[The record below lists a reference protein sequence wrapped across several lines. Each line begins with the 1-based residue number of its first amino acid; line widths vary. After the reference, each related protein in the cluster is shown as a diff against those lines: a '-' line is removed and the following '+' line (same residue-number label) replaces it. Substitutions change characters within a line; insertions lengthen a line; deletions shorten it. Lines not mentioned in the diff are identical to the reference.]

1 MFGTSGEADYG
12 SRKAALSVKAQTVI
26 CNVFLIWGY
35 ILCLIVRN
43 AIWNLSRESKSAAI
57 AAVPSWNQKKWRK
70 PMKKKEQEEQL
81 AAMAQEMDPFSG
93 EGTDTEFSGDN
104 PPEKSSPAAEPV
116 HAYVDKGQRY
126 DDMSSSASAFFL
138 VGGVLAIGAA
148 LCLLGIFHL
157 PMAGFQKYMFEGVLV
172 VLAIGSFV
180 VAVSSRKRAAELK
193 VEADDEKRQTQEI
206 IDWFLKNYSA
216 KELDE
221 QLLMEDPDL
230 SGEELSL
237 KRFELIQDFLITGR
251 DIPDQSY
258 AVLSVRRCILKAV
271 RSE

>member
-1 MFGTSGEADYG
+1 MPYCPKCDMEFVEGIKVCSDCGG
-12 SRKAALSVKAQTVI
+12 PLV
-26 CNVFLIWGY
+26 
-35 ILCLIVRN
+35 
-43 AIWNLSRESKSAAI
+43 ESKEVAEA
-57 AAVPSWNQKKWRK
+57 
-70 PMKKKEQEEQL
+70 MKKKEQEEQL

-93 EGTDTEFSGDN
+93 EGTDTEFSG
-104 PPEKSSPAAEPV
+104 
-116 HAYVDKGQRY
+116 DKGQRY

-258 AVLSVRRCILKAV
+258 ADSLCETLYTKLYDQ
-271 RSE
+271 E

>member
-1 MFGTSGEADYG
+1 MSEKHARMFGTSGEADYG

-35 ILCLIVRN
+35 RLCLIVRN
-43 AIWNLSRESKSAAI
+43 AIWNLSRESKVCSDCGGPLVESKEVAEA
-57 AAVPSWNQKKWRK
+57 
-70 PMKKKEQEEQL
+70 MKKKEQEEQL

-180 VAVSSRKRAAELK
+180 VAVSSRTARCRVKGG
-193 VEADDEKRQTQEI
+193 
-206 IDWFLKNYSA
+206 S
-216 KELDE
+216 
-221 QLLMEDPDL
+221 
-230 SGEELSL
+230 
-237 KRFELIQDFLITGR
+237 
-251 DIPDQSY
+251 
-258 AVLSVRRCILKAV
+258 RR
-271 RSE
+271 

>member
-1 MFGTSGEADYG
+1 MPYCPKCDMEFVEGIKVCSDCGG
-12 SRKAALSVKAQTVI
+12 PLV
-26 CNVFLIWGY
+26 
-35 ILCLIVRN
+35 
-43 AIWNLSRESKSAAI
+43 ESKEVAEA
-57 AAVPSWNQKKWRK
+57 
-70 PMKKKEQEEQL
+70 MKKKEQEEQL
-81 AAMAQEMDPFSG
+81 AAMAQEMDPFSD

-104 PPEKSSPAAEPV
+104 PPEKS
-116 HAYVDKGQRY
+116 KGQRY

-237 KRFELIQDFLITGR
+237 KRFELIQDFLKDSFIMEL
-251 DIPDQSY
+251 DQTVSL
-258 AVLSVRRCILKAV
+258 VHHINDLTF
-271 RSE
+271 

>member
-1 MFGTSGEADYG
+1 MPYCPKCDMEFVEGIKVCSDCGG
-12 SRKAALSVKAQTVI
+12 PLV
-26 CNVFLIWGY
+26 
-35 ILCLIVRN
+35 
-43 AIWNLSRESKSAAI
+43 ESKEVAEA
-57 AAVPSWNQKKWRK
+57 
-70 PMKKKEQEEQL
+70 MKKKEQEEQF

-172 VLAIGSFV
+172 
-180 VAVSSRKRAAELK
+180 AVSSRKRAAELK

-237 KRFELIQDFLITGR
+237 KRFELFQDFLITGR

-258 AVLSVRRCILKAV
+258 ADSLCETLYTKLYDQ
-271 RSE
+271 E

>member
-1 MFGTSGEADYG
+1 MTKERIEKELTKVREQLAGLQARQKDLEEQLQMAEDAEKMKFIEKNKISLE
-12 SRKAALSVKAQTVI
+12 R
-26 CNVFLIWGY
+26 LILLNKVSEEE
-35 ILCLIVRN
+35 IRHLL
-43 AIWNLSRESKSAAI
+43 
-57 AAVPSWNQKKWRK
+57 
-70 PMKKKEQEEQL
+70 KKKEQEEQL

-93 EGTDTEFSGDN
+93 EGTDTQFSGDN

-148 LCLLGIFHL
+148 LCLLEIFHL

-172 VLAIGSFV
+172 ILAIGSFV

-221 QLLMEDPDL
+221 QLLMEDPNL

-258 AVLSVRRCILKAV
+258 ADSLCETLYTKLYDQ
-271 RSE
+271 E

>member
-1 MFGTSGEADYG
+1 MPYCPKCDMEFVEGIKVCSDCGG
-12 SRKAALSVKAQTVI
+12 PLV
-26 CNVFLIWGY
+26 
-35 ILCLIVRN
+35 
-43 AIWNLSRESKSAAI
+43 ESKEVAEA
-57 AAVPSWNQKKWRK
+57 
-70 PMKKKEQEEQL
+70 MKKKEQEEQL

-148 LCLLGIFHL
+148 LCLLGNFSIS
-157 PMAGFQKYMFEGVLV
+157 PNGQDSRKYMFEGVLV

-180 VAVSSRKRAAELK
+180 VAVSSEGALAELK

-258 AVLSVRRCILKAV
+258 ADSLCETLYTKLYDQ
-271 RSE
+271 E

>member
-1 MFGTSGEADYG
+1 MF
-12 SRKAALSVKAQTVI
+12 I
-26 CNVFLIWGY
+26 NVFNAKKAVSSRNSFK
-35 ILCLIVRN
+35 CLEPESN
-43 AIWNLSRESKSAAI
+43 QWHEDFQSSALPTELSRLS
-57 AAVPSWNQKKWRK
+57 
-70 PMKKKEQEEQL
+70 
-81 AAMAQEMDPFSG
+81 
-93 EGTDTEFSGDN
+93 SGDRIWTCDLR
-104 PPEKSSPAAEPV
+104 V
-116 HAYVDKGQRY
+116 
-126 DDMSSSASAFFL
+126 
-138 VGGVLAIGAA
+138 I
-148 LCLLGIFHL
+148 
-157 PMAGFQKYMFEGVLV
+157 V

-258 AVLSVRRCILKAV
+258 ADSLCETLYTKLYDQ
-271 RSE
+271 E

>member
-1 MFGTSGEADYG
+1 MPYCPKCDMEFVEGIKVCSDCGG
-12 SRKAALSVKAQTVI
+12 PLV
-26 CNVFLIWGY
+26 
-35 ILCLIVRN
+35 
-43 AIWNLSRESKSAAI
+43 ESKEVAEA
-57 AAVPSWNQKKWRK
+57 
-70 PMKKKEQEEQL
+70 MKKKEQEEQL

-93 EGTDTEFSGDN
+93 EVTDTEFSGDN

-258 AVLSVRRCILKAV
+258 ADSLCETLYTKLYDQ
-271 RSE
+271 E